1 MVLWFVHCMKY
12 LTDEDVARIADPRK
26 VVEMVE
32 KAYKLYSLGGVVMPV
47 RSRIEAKDKG
57 GDILLMPCYIPS
69 MNIFSLKLVTVYPEN
84 VERGLPTINAVVA
97 VLDASTGVVK
107 LVAEGRALTGL
118 RTAAAT
124 AVSMKYL
131 ARSDASNIGVVGC
144 GYQAGWHVRV
154 LAKTFPDLKFT
165 AFDIDSNR
173 MKNFIKQM
181 DNEGIEV
188 KAAQSCEEMVR
199 RSDVVVT
206 VTTSKTP
213 VVYDEWVREGTHI
226 SAIGGYTPEMV
237 EIDPRI
243 TAKAKLVVDSR
254 EAVKEEAGDILKPI
268 EMGLMSFEHIHAE
281 IGEIVAG
288 LKKGREN
295 DREITLFKSVGL
307 AVQDAAASKVILD
320 SL

>member
-1 MVLWFVHCMKY
+1 MRY
-12 LTDEDVARIADPRK
+12 LTDEDVARVADPKK

-32 KAYKLYSLGGVVMPV
+32 EAYKLYSLGKVVMPV
-47 RSRIEAKDKG
+47 RSRIEAEK

-84 VERGLPTINAVVA
+84 VGRGLPTINAVVA

-154 LAKTFPDLKFT
+154 LAKIFPHCKFT
-165 AFDIDSNR
+165 AFDIDHNR
-173 MKNFIKQM
+173 MKNFIAQM
-181 DNEGIEV
+181 GNEGIEV
-188 KAAQSCEEMVR
+188 KAAQSCEELVR
-199 RSDVVVT
+199 GSDVVVT

-213 VVYDEWVREGTHI
+213 VVFNEWVREGTHI

-237 EIDPRI
+237 EIDPQL
-243 TAKAKLVVDSR
+243 TARSKLVVDSR
-254 EAVKEEAGDILKPI
+254 KAVKEEAGDILKPI

-295 DREITLFKSVGL
+295 DREITIFKSVGL
-307 AVQDAAASKVILD
+307 AVQDAAASKVVLD
-320 SL
+320 YLMTR